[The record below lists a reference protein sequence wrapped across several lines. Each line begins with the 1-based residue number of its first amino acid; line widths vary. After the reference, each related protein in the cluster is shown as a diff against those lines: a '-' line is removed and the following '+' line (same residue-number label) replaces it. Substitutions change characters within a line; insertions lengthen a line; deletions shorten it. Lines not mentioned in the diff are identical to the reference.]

1 MPATIGIKVANGDFC
16 SILQE
21 GSTVKKRLILT
32 TVHDS
37 QKSVQIDL
45 YKSLSQTMADAL
57 YIGSLVVD
65 KIAPKPK
72 GEPSIELTIS
82 SSADGTIS
90 AESSDLGNPSQEKQQ
105 LSLSLTSFEE
115 DKNDY
120 ADFDIE
126 DHAYEKLAPEKD
138 EKPRTFPWA
147 PIIILGVIL
156 ALICLGLWFFLA
168 RGLSLRSLFGEAP
181 RTEAAAPSREA
192 VPPVQQ
198 ASVSPV
204 TDPPAPEPPQI
215 TAAAADPPPAAQIP
229 PSAAQ
234 APARGPPAVAQAPA
248 RSPPPA
254 ARTASPR
261 KPPVYS
267 HKIPQTI
274 PPEGASYTLRWG
286 DTLWDISEVFYR
298 NPWLYRNIVRFNEV
312 RNPNLI
318 VSGTEIKIP
327 PKN

>member
-21 GSTVKKRLILT
+21 NSAVKKRLILT
-32 TVHDS
+32 TVHDN

-65 KIAPKPK
+65 KIAPKAR

-90 AESSDLGNPSQEKQQ
+90 AESSDLGNPAQEKQQ
-105 LSLSLTSFEE
+105 LSLSLKSFEE

-126 DHAYEKLAPEKD
+126 DHNTHEKIVPEK
-138 EKPRTFPWA
+138 ETERPRAFPWA

-168 RGLSLRSLFGEAP
+168 RGLSLRSLFGETT
-181 RTEAAAPSREA
+181 RTEAMAIPESPPQTAAP
-192 VPPVQQ
+192 
-198 ASVSPV
+198 
-204 TDPPAPEPPQI
+204 
-215 TAAAADPPPAAQIP
+215 AAPPPAAQIP
-229 PSAAQ
+229 PSTAQ
-234 APARGPPAVAQAPA
+234 VQAQGPPAAEAPA
-248 RSPPPA
+248 P
-254 ARTASPR
+254 PR

-267 HKIPQTI
+267 YKIPQTI
-274 PPEGASYTLRWG
+274 PPEGAPYTLRWG